1 MFRSPSNYANGH
13 TRDRAGRLV
22 SCEQGGRRVV
32 RTEHDGTVT
41 VLADTYQGHRF
52 NSPNDVV
59 ERSDGSI
66 WFTDP
71 SYGIDSDYEGERAE
85 AEIDGCQVYRIDPS
99 GTVTVVADDFVRPNG
114 LAFSADESVLYVVD
128 TREKHLRAF
137 DVSPEGRLSGGA
149 VLADCTAGSFDGLR
163 LDETGR
169 LWVAAHDGLH
179 VHHPSGSSSGSC
191 GSPRSSP
198 TCASAAPASTTC
210 S

>member
-1 MFRSPSNYANGH
+1 MLPAYDSPRALQDPISAEWERLDPAFAKVDGDEFVERIFTAGRWLEGPTYFPAGRYLVFSDIPNNRILRWDETTGTVGVFRSPSNYANGH

-85 AEIDGCQVYRIDPS
+85 VEIDGCHVYRVDPS
-99 GTVTVVADDFVRPNG
+99 GTVTVVADDFVRPHRVG
-114 LAFSADESVLYVVD
+114 VLGRRVGP
-128 TREKHLRAF
+128 LR
-137 DVSPEGRLSGGA
+137 GR
-149 VLADCTAGSFDGLR
+149 
-163 LDETGR
+163 
-169 LWVAAHDGLH
+169 
-179 VHHPSGSSSGSC
+179 HPG
-191 GSPRSSP
+191 
-198 TCASAAPASTTC
+198 
-210 S
+210 